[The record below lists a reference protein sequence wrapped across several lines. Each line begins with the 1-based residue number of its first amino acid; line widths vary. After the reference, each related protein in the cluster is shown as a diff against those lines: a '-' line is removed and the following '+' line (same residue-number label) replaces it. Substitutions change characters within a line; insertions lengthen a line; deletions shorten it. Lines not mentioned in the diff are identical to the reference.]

1 MRVRLEQIRKTF
13 GSVVANAGVD
23 LELRPGEVVALL
35 GENAA
40 GKSTLMKC
48 LYGYVRPDS
57 GAFYVDDQ
65 RVEIASPRVARGLGI
80 GMVFQE
86 TSSIGALSVRENLAL
101 GAPRA
106 PFWSRTRSRVVEQ
119 SLEQLRTLAPELDPR
134 SAARDLS
141 SGERQLL
148 ELAKVLGREPRLLI
162 LDEPTSLLTRPEAER
177 LWAHVRTMATAG
189 HSVVMITHKLE
200 DVAQAA
206 DRVVVMRAGQV
217 VHESR
222 EVCDRAALLQAM
234 LGESAAAAR
243 TESQPKSS
251 PRTAA
256 ARLCAR
262 GVSAA
267 AGTAR
272 IEDVCFELRAGEVL
286 GIAGVTGN
294 GQELLARVLAGVV
307 RPRSG
312 QLRLDDTELSLDDP
326 QVRSAIA
333 YVPDQPRQQGCA
345 QDLSVLVNLAALQVP
360 QWPVLSRRRFGRDQA
375 AELLE
380 RFDVRPRDLDR
391 PAGTLSG
398 GNLQKLVV
406 ARELSRSPRLIVVCF
421 PTLGLDVRAARHILD
436 ELLAQAHAGAAL
448 VWISEEL
455 DPLLEHADQIAVMY
469 RGRLRGPIA
478 AASATRA
485 QIGAWMTGV
494 SEAALGASA

>member
-57 GAFYVDDQ
+57 GAIYVDEQ
-65 RVEIASPRVARGLGI
+65 QVEIASPRIAHGLGI

-101 GAPRA
+101 GAVRA
-106 PFWSRTRSRVVEQ
+106 PFWSRARSPVVER
-119 SLEQLRTLAPELDPR
+119 SLEQLRVLAPDLDPR

-177 LWAHVRTMATAG
+177 LWAHVRTMAAAG

-200 DVAQAA
+200 DVARAA
-206 DRVVVMRAGQV
+206 DRVVVMRAGRV

-222 EVCDRAALLQAM
+222 EVRDRDALLQAM

-243 TESQPKSS
+243 TERQPRSS

-256 ARLCAR
+256 VRLCAR
-262 GVSAA
+262 GVGAA

-272 IEDVCFELRAGEVL
+272 IEDVSFEVRAGEVL

-312 QLRLDDTELSLDDP
+312 RLTVADAELSLNEP
-326 QVRSAIA
+326 QVRNAIA
-333 YVPDQPRQQGCA
+333 YVPDQPRLQGCA
-345 QDLSVLVNLAALQVP
+345 QDLSALVNLAALQVP
-360 QWPVLSRRRFGRDQA
+360 EWPFLSRRKFARAEAG
-375 AELLE
+375 ELLE
-380 RFDVRPRDLDR
+380 RFDIRPRDLDR

-406 ARELSRSPRLIVVCF
+406 ARELSRNPKLIVACF

-436 ELLAQAHAGAAL
+436 ELLAQAYAGAAL
-448 VWISEEL
+448 VWISEDLE
-455 DPLLEHADQIAVMY
+455 PLLEHADQIAVMY
-469 RGRLRGPIA
+469 RGRLQGPIA
-478 AASATRA
+478 TASATRA

-494 SEAALGASA
+494 TEAALGASA